1 MPNALS
7 KKPVSLSLSV
17 YRSANNSSSDV
28 ATNCFRLGERIVL
41 QDART
46 HLSPHG
52 HGFGGVCGG

>member
-1 MPNALS
+1 MN

-28 ATNCFRLGERIVL
+28 KTNCFRLGEGIVL